1 MYAESENGFWL
12 LFLSPLGIYKFENY
26 FWEWILSPGGIY
38 FATCGQE
45 DKVVFYLDMHIGIC
59 MKSLLGRLNRLLLLL
74 FFYNKVVNVF
84 KVTDNKIRP
93 RPNCQGVV
101 TTMICDSV
109 LSRHKRIQ
117 QSYLEPCNVQK
128 QRNAFDRV

>member
-38 FATCGQE
+38 FATCAQE

-74 FFYNKVVNVF
+74 FFYNKVVMF
-84 KVTDNKIRP
+84 
-93 RPNCQGVV
+93 
-101 TTMICDSV
+101 
-109 LSRHKRIQ
+109 SRSLIIK
-117 QSYLEPCNVQK
+117 
-128 QRNAFDRV
+128 